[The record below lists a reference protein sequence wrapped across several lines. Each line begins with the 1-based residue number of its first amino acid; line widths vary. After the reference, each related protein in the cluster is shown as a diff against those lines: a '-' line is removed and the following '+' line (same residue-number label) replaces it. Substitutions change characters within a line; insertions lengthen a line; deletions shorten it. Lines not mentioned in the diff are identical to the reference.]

1 MLTGSGNYDLDLS
14 AMKVGAADYLSKQE
28 INAPLLER
36 SIRYAIE
43 RKRSEQDMRKAY
55 EKVEMLV
62 DERTE
67 ELMEARRKLID
78 SVDLERKRL
87 AQEIYDGPIQDLLG
101 ITFLMI
107 GKAGTVGEEDL
118 LMNMQG
124 AISQVVVSLRDI
136 CKELW
141 TSSLTPFNLEE
152 SIRSHAQEFQEKHTE
167 LALSFGSMADINP
180 LSEPSR
186 LALYRIYQ
194 QAMANVGFH
203 ARAKKVGI
211 SLTLNQEKA
220 ILEVEEDGRG
230 FIVTAYWSDLALK
243 GHFGLV
249 GSFERAVAVG
259 GELQID
265 SKPGK
270 GTLVRA
276 IVPIKN

>member
-43 RKRSEQDMRKAY
+43 RKCSEQDMRKAY

-67 ELMEARRKLID
+67 ELIEARRKLID

-87 AQEIYDGPIQDLLG
+87 AQEIHDGPIQDLLG
-101 ITFLMI
+101 ITFLKI

-152 SIRSHAQEFQEKHTE
+152 SIRSHAQEFQEKHPE
-167 LALSFGSMADINP
+167 QALSFGSMADINP

-186 LALYRIYQ
+186 LAFYRIYQ
-194 QAMANVGFH
+194 QALANVGFH
-203 ARAKKVGI
+203 ARAKNI
-211 SLTLNQEKA
+211 SYPHLLRKCHNYGQL
-220 ILEVEEDGRG
+220 ISSSSNIHLLLLL
-230 FIVTAYWSDLALK
+230 YMLSK
-243 GHFGLV
+243 G
-249 GSFERAVAVG
+249 
-259 GELQID
+259 D
-265 SKPGK
+265 
-270 GTLVRA
+270 
-276 IVPIKN
+276 